1 MGLACELP
9 GGDFSVW
16 QKAVVGIVHHAVGV
30 TIIQLSRGVVSV
42 GGHGPN
48 SKKQYRWTMLHKL
61 GERGRDLGAGEALV
75 DQRVETGDDRGQR
88 ASATK
93 PVQASGET
101 SG

>member
-1 MGLACELP
+1 
-9 GGDFSVW
+9 
-16 QKAVVGIVHHAVGV
+16 
-30 TIIQLSRGVVSV
+30 
-42 GGHGPN
+42 
-48 SKKQYRWTMLHKL
+48 MLHKL